1 MYIYAEKIT
10 PRLQYIAD
18 TLFAGSKVTLT
29 SSSAEFYGYDGPKI
43 NYSKKKFSDAELL
56 VRPSGLLYEAG
67 INKQDIVCSDW
78 NGLKIFFQTK
88 GDLPFDIF
96 SAAFYL
102 LSRYEEYLPH
112 KKDSYGRFA
121 HENSI
126 AFKEGFL
133 QLPLVNLW
141 KEQFCKLL
149 QQKFTGFQLTNS
161 TFSFVPTYDIDIAFA
176 YKGKNLVRKIMSRL
190 RKEQAMLNGRDVFD
204 VYDWLDELHSSYQ
217 LHPTYFFLLAKRS
230 SRYDKNLSRRSP
242 ALQGLIKRISAK
254 YAIGIHPSW
263 QSYQDESLIK
273 KEIKELEKIA
283 QKKITASRQHYIQ
296 FTLPHTYRSLIEAA
310 ITNEYSMG
318 YGSINGFRAS
328 VASPFYWY
336 DLMKEQSTS
345 LLLHPFCYME
355 ANAHF
360 EQRLSAEEAAKE
372 LQHYFNVVKD
382 VNGELITIFHN
393 HFLTEQ
399 PQWQPWREMYTGFL
413 ARNFMQGQ
421 AITSPSLQEQL

>member
-18 TLFAGSKVTLT
+18 TLFAGSKVMLT
-29 SSSAEFYGYDGPKI
+29 SSSSEFYEYGGPKI
-43 NYSKKKFSDAELL
+43 NYSKKKFTDAELL
-56 VRPSGLLYEAG
+56 VRPAGLLYEAG
-67 INKQDIVCSDW
+67 IKKQDIVCSDW
-78 NGLKIFFQTK
+78 NGLKIFFQTS
-88 GDLPFDIF
+88 GELPFDIF

-121 HENSI
+121 HEQSL

-141 KEQFCKLL
+141 REQFWKLL
-149 QQKFTGFQLTNS
+149 QQKYPGFHPPDAV
-161 TFSFVPTYDIDIAFA
+161 FSFVPTYDIDIAFA
-176 YKGKNLVRKIMSRL
+176 YKGRSLLKKIMSTL
-190 RKEQAMLNGRDVFD
+190 RREQTMQNGRDVFD
-204 VYDWLDELHSSYQ
+204 VYDWLDQ
-217 LHPTYFFLLAKRS
+217 LHRNCQLDPIYFFLLAGKRS
-230 SRYDKNLSRRSP
+230 RFDKNLSHRSP
-242 ALQGLIKRISAK
+242 ALQYLVKKISAK
-254 YAIGIHPSW
+254 YAVGIHPSW

-273 KEIKELEKIA
+273 KETKELEKISR
-283 QKKITASRQHYIQ
+283 KKITVSRQHYIL
-296 FTLPHTYRSLIEAA
+296 FTLPHTYRCLTEAG
-310 ITNEYSMG
+310 ITDDYSMG

-336 DLMKEQSTS
+336 DLLKEQTTS

-355 ANAHF
+355 ANSHF
-360 EQRLSAEEAAKE
+360 EQKFSAEEAAKE
-372 LQHYFNVVKD
+372 LQHYYNVVKD

-399 PQWQPWREMYTGFL
+399 PQWQHWREMYADFL
-413 ARNFMQGQ
+413 SRNFING
-421 AITSPSLQEQL
+421 ATITSPSLQEQL